1 MLVKVI
7 ETFKKLSGEIV
18 KAGDVLDVSPEKVDG
33 LVKRGRVRLLPPSG
47 AKTASPD
54 APSCPDQGSGQATLP
69 EAYETGQETANG
81 EESGLVAWNS
91 PVFGLLEAPVL
102 SRDFETFTLI
112 HPLTGEAVT
121 LPNEWLVSMDERSA
135 IIEYDGGIPR
145 KEADNQ
151 AKWEFFRLFRKG
163 GAHEK
168 RD

>member
-1 MLVKVI
+1 MNIILTEPLRQAERVLEAGTRLDLPEQKAL
-7 ETFKKLSGEIV
+7 KLI
-18 KAGDVLDVSPEKVDG
+18 G
-33 LVKRGRVRLLPPSG
+33 LGYARGVP
-47 AKTASPD
+47 SPD
-54 APSCPDQGSGQATLP
+54 APSHPDQGSGQATLP

-135 IIEYDGGIPR
+135 IIEEGAKLSR
-145 KEADNQ
+145 EEADSQ
-151 AKWEFFRLFRKG
+151 AKREFFGMFRKKG
-163 GAHEK
+163 THEK
-168 RD
+168 RN